1 MGLPL
6 GRAITGRH
14 DDAIGITEVDGVG
27 EEFKDIFP
35 GDEFHAV
42 GTVVEGVDSEDGSS
56 RDGPEGLRLDFVWE
70 SWGCYPAKHFDNCVV
85 LLCCC
90 AVVFIAV
97 RYVLCAPVGGAMWR
111 ELVSGVKERKWAMRR
126 VVVLKY
132 YFFPP
137 S

>member
-85 LLCCC
+85 LLCRCVYC
-90 AVVFIAV
+90 GKVCP
-97 RYVLCAPVGGAMWR
+97 LCSCRRGDVERVGKWGKRKKVGHEARWR
-111 ELVSGVKERKWAMRR
+111 A
-126 VVVLKY
+126 
-132 YFFPP
+132 
-137 S
+137 